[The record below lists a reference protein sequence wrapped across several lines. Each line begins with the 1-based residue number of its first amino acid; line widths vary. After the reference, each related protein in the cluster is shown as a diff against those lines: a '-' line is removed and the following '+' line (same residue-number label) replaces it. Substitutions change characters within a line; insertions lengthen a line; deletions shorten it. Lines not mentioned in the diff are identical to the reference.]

1 MWRTPCIALSVCTV
15 LGCSRPPAP
24 VGPPPEPPAEAG
36 KVAPATAAFA
46 CDLDGQLQ
54 AQDGNLCCSPYSV
67 ASALAL
73 TALGAKGDTLAQMAK
88 VLHLPNDQTNTGAAW
103 KALNDYVR
111 ANQGERT
118 FELHLANALWGQRG
132 VRFREAF
139 LADARDRFET
149 SLEAVDFAN
158 PAGARKTINGWA
170 SERTHG
176 HIQELVPA
184 ESLSPDVC
192 LVVTSAIAFRGRWA
206 KPFDPKRTENQA
218 FHVRTGQ
225 TVQAPMMHRHSEY
238 SYAEDDGVKLL
249 QLPYAGSHLAVL
261 FILPK
266 RVDGLAAVE
275 RLLTA
280 EQLSKWVNRLHSTDL
295 SVAIPRF
302 RFRTEYELRKP
313 LEALGMPL
321 AFDPKRADLS
331 GITESVGP
339 LWIDSVGHSAFID
352 VFEEG
357 TEAAAVTRS
366 TVTKSVM
373 EKDEPPAF
381 IADHPFLFLIRDT
394 KTSCVLFIGR
404 LADPTK

>member
-1 MWRTPCIALSVCTV
+1 
-15 LGCSRPPAP
+15 
-24 VGPPPEPPAEAG
+24 
-36 KVAPATAAFA
+36 
-46 CDLDGQLQ
+46 
-54 AQDGNLCCSPYSV
+54 LCCSPYSV

-73 TALGAKGDTLAQMAK
+73 TALGAKGETFAQMAK
-88 VLHLPNDQTNTGAAW
+88 VLHLPDDPVNKGAAW

-139 LADARDRFET
+139 LADARDRFEAT
-149 SLEAVDFAN
+149 LEAVDFAN
-158 PAGARKTINGWA
+158 TAGARKTINGWV
-170 SERTHG
+170 SEQTHG

-184 ESLSPDVC
+184 DRLSPDVR

-218 FHVRTGQ
+218 YHVRAGQ
-225 TVQAPMMHRHSEY
+225 TVQAPLMHRHSEY

-249 QLPYAGSHLAVL
+249 QLPYAGSHLAML

-266 RVDGLAAVE
+266 RVDGLPAVE
-275 RLLTA
+275 RQLTA
-280 EQLSKWVNRLHSTDL
+280 EQLSKWVGRLHSTDL
-295 SVAIPRF
+295 HVAIPRF
-302 RFRTEYELRKP
+302 RFSTEYELRKP
-313 LEALGMPL
+313 LEALGMSL

-331 GITESVGP
+331 GIAESVGP

-357 TEAAAVTRS
+357 TEAAAATRVL
-366 TVTKSVM
+366 TTTEAKT
-373 EKDEPPAF
+373 DEPPAF
-381 IADHPFLFLIRDT
+381 VADHPFLFLIRDT
-394 KTSCVLFIGR
+394 KTGCVLFVGR